1 MLNEMRFGNLSAKS
15 IQTFKKLSREIEYDD
30 GLGPTELCALLSL
43 LKYMLI
49 LLNSFPRREDVERS
63 NSTRMSRLNTHE
75 KTFTAK
81 DGGSILDM
89 MQREKMLSNF
99 MAPKNLTLRID
110 AQVMLIKNADD
121 TLVNG
126 SMGRVLRFVDE
137 ATYGTDADP
146 DYQLGDTVL
155 GSGSAPVSSTAEKP
169 SAAGIA
175 QNLLPVVE
183 FVLPNGSKR
192 RTLVKP
198 DIWKVELPSG
208 EVQVSRS
215 QVRASSL
222 LCRNSWG
229 NIFQIP
235 LILAWAMSIH
245 KSQGQTL
252 ERVKVDL
259 GKVFEKGTA

>member
-1 MLNEMRFGNLSAKS
+1 
-15 IQTFKKLSREIEYDD
+15 
-30 GLGPTELCALLSL
+30 
-43 LKYMLI
+43 
-49 LLNSFPRREDVERS
+49 
-63 NSTRMSRLNTHE
+63 MSRLNTYE
-75 KTFTAK
+75 RTFKAI

-110 AQVMLIKNADD
+110 AQVMLIKNTDD

-137 ATYGTDADP
+137 AVYGTEADP
-146 DYQLGDTVL
+146 DFQLGDSVL
-155 GSGSAPVSSTAEKP
+155 GSGSATINEKP
-169 SAAGIA
+169 SAAAIA
-175 QNLLPVVE
+175 QNILPVVE
-183 FVLPNGSKR
+183 FVLPNGTKR
-192 RTLVKP
+192 RTLVKR
-198 DIWKVELPSG
+198 DVWKVELPSG

-222 LCRNSWG
+222 LYRKSRAE
-229 NIFQIP
+229 ILQIP

-259 GKVFEKGTA
+259 GKVFEKGTASLSYNSNPFPLNISFQVKRMLLFRARLPLMAFRF